1 MKAVAHDF
9 RPEAAG
15 GAVLGDFFEEVA
27 VGVEEEGELGSEFV
41 DGEAGVERGLD
52 VGDAVGEREGDFLDG
67 G

>member
-9 RPEAAG
+9 GPQMTG

-41 DGEAGVERGLD
+41 DAEAGV
-52 VGDAVGEREGDFLDG
+52 
-67 G
+67 